1 MIEQT
6 ERGMRIDSAMLNTN
20 ATALLEAGRGF
31 LRESANA
38 AGRSLCIDLSSVTDT
53 DASALGVLFAWL
65 RSARQ
70 SAVELRIAHI
80 PASMVSQ
87 ARLYGVYEN
96 LPLA

>member
-1 MIEQT
+1 MIELNGNALQIT
-6 ERGMRIDSAMLNTN
+6 GAMLNSN

-31 LRESANA
+31 LRT
-38 AGRSLCIDLSSVTDT
+38 AGSPEQLLVDLSRVEDT

-65 RSARQ
+65 RTAKQ
-70 SAVELRIAHI
+70 VGVDLRIAHI

-87 ARLYGVYEN
+87 ARLYGVYET

>member
-1 MIEQT
+1 MISQNEQGLCVT
-6 ERGMRIDSAMLNTN
+6 GAMLNTN

-31 LRESANA
+31 LRSA
-38 AGRSLCIDLSSVTDT
+38 GYEKTMVVDLSAVEDT

-65 RSARQ
+65 RTARQ
-70 SAVELRIAHI
+70 AAIELRFAHV

-87 ARLYGVYEN
+87 AKLYGVYEN

>member
-1 MIEQT
+1 MIELNGNALQIS
-6 ERGMRIDSAMLNTN
+6 GGMLNSN

-31 LRESANA
+31 LRA
-38 AGRSLCIDLSSVTDT
+38 AGNPKQLLVDLSRVEDT

-65 RSARQ
+65 RTAKH
-70 SAVELRIAHI
+70 VGVDLRIAHI

-87 ARLYGVYEN
+87 AKLYGVYET

>member
-1 MIEQT
+1 MIEKT
-6 ERGMRIDSAMLNTN
+6 ESGIRVEGAMLNTN

-31 LRESANA
+31 LRESGNT
-38 AGRSLCIDLSSVTDT
+38 GCRSLCIDLSSVTDT

-65 RSARQ
+65 RSAHQ
-70 SAVELRIAHI
+70 SSVELRIAHI

-87 ARLYGVYEN
+87 AKLYGVYEN